1 MPFQHYLYSKNRAH
15 NTGTCTGTFSKISCG
30 LRAVFWKH
38 LFPTSSFLRTNRTQ
52 VQLNTIFFRKLPS
65 CTLPKNMYMRMR
77 FITNVQKQ
85 GWRNQ
90 GNKGTR
96 PTDSGSSVNLISTKG
111 RGRGSRLWVGWEN
124 FQCIKQKI
132 LF

>member
-52 VQLNTIFFRKLPS
+52 VQLNTVSFRKLPL
-65 CTLPKNMYMRMR
+65 CTLPKNMYIRMR

-85 GWRNQ
+85 GWR
-90 GNKGTR
+90 KGKFFSE
-96 PTDSGSSVNLISTKG
+96 DIMLLVGSPYFANILLSLCTEKC
-111 RGRGSRLWVGWEN
+111 SRAVKCLQN
-124 FQCIKQKI
+124 MAI
-132 LF
+132 